1 MQSTSSALCVLFL
14 ASGLLG
20 GCATITKDANQS
32 VQIETYDK
40 NNQPISGVQCTAEN
54 ERGKWTTMTPGSVS
68 VHRSSQ
74 NLLVNCEKEN
84 EKAGRGTVISRV
96 NGGMFGNI
104 VFGGGI
110 GAIIDHNKGTAYT
123 YPSWL
128 RIVMGDSLVYDKKDE
143 KENSPV
149 IGKNTAAEVQTAE
162 GPKEGSEIPVA
173 ATTTPTAE

>member
-1 MQSTSSALCVLFL
+1 MQKTSLTLSLLIA
-14 ASGLLG
+14 ASGFMG
-20 GCATITKDANQS
+20 GCATITKDAKQS
-32 VQIETYDK
+32 VQIETFDK
-40 NNQPISGVQCTAEN
+40 NNQPIEGVKCTAEN
-54 ERGKWTTMTPGSVS
+54 ERGKWTTLTPGFVS

-84 EKAGRGTVISRV
+84 EVAGRGTVISRV

-149 IGKNTAAEVQTAE
+149 IGKNTVTETQTAE
-162 GPKEGSEIPVA
+162 TAKENSEIPVA
-173 ATTTPTAE
+173 ATTPTAE

>member
-1 MQSTSSALCVLFL
+1 MQSTSFALGIL
-14 ASGLLG
+14 AVTSMLG

-40 NNQPISGVQCTAEN
+40 NNQPVSGVKCTAEN
-54 ERGKWTTMTPGSVS
+54 ERGKWTTMTPGFVS

-84 EKAGRGTVISRV
+84 EEAGRGTVISRV
-96 NGGMFGNI
+96 NGSMFGNI

-149 IGKNTAAEVQTAE
+149 IGKNTADEVQTAQTPAE
-162 GPKEGSEIPVA
+162 SSEIPVA
-173 ATTTPTAE
+173 AATTPAAE

>member
-1 MQSTSSALCVLFL
+1 MQKTSLAVSLLLAAL
-14 ASGLLG
+14 AGLG

-40 NNQPISGVQCTAEN
+40 NNQPVTGVKCTAEN
-54 ERGKWTTMTPGSVS
+54 ERGKWTTLSPGFVS

-74 NLLVNCEKEN
+74 NLMVNCEKEN
-84 EKAGRGTVISRV
+84 EAAGRGTVVSRV

-104 VFGGGI
+104 IFGGGI

-149 IGKNTAAEVQTAE
+149 IGKNTATEAPTAE
-162 GPKEGSEIPVA
+162 TSKENSEIPVA
-173 ATTTPTAE
+173 AATTPTAE

>member
-1 MQSTSSALCVLFL
+1 MRKTSSTLSLLMAVSAL
-14 ASGLLG
+14 LLG

-40 NNQPISGVQCTAEN
+40 NNQPVAGVKCTAEN
-54 ERGKWTTMTPGSVS
+54 ERGKWTTMTPGFVS

-74 NLLVNCEKEN
+74 NLMVNCEKEN
-84 EKAGRGTVISRV
+84 EIGGRGTVISRV

-143 KENSPV
+143 KENSPLL
-149 IGKNTAAEVQTAE
+149 GKNTATEETAE
-162 GPKEGSEIPVA
+162 APKEGSEIPVA
-173 ATTTPTAE
+173 AAATPTVE